1 MEVPKKREESRFT
14 SWFNKLK
21 TRYRFVVVDDKTFD
35 EKWSVRLSPL
45 FFVLFFGL
53 GAILIII
60 LTTILIAYTPLREYI
75 PGYPDGTEKQAI
87 VENKRKLDALETKLQ
102 QQTVYFENVKTLLN
116 GGVIA
121 DSSKAN
127 DSIVKPLD
135 PAELKKADAE
145 EKKFRKTVEE
155 KENRFKDGGKYTDRG
170 TNTKPSTAY
179 FYVPVTGV
187 ISQSFNAKKN
197 HNGIDISTMKDEPV
211 KAVLDGTVV
220 FAGFTTDGGFEI
232 HLQHSNDLVT
242 IYKHN
247 SYLFATTGQN
257 VRAGET
263 IALTGNTGEQSKGN
277 HLHFEIWDNGLAVDP
292 EEYIGF

>member
-1 MEVPKKREESRFT
+1 METPKKEESKL
-14 SWFNKLK
+14 SNWFNKLK

-53 GAILIII
+53 GAIFIIV

-75 PGYPDGTEKQAI
+75 PGYPDGTERQSM
-87 VENKRKLDALETKLQ
+87 ENNIRKLNSLEAKLA
-102 QQTVYFENVKTLLN
+102 QQTFYIERVKILLN
-116 GGVIA
+116 GGVIP
-121 DSSKAN
+121 DSARAN
-127 DSIVKPLD
+127 DTIVKPMN
-135 PAELKKADAE
+135 PADLKKAD
-145 EKKFRKTVEE
+145 EKEKSFRKLVEE
-155 KENRFKDGGKYTDRG
+155 KENKYMG
-170 TNTKPSTAY
+170 NLGSNEEPNNSNPSATY
-179 FYVPVTGV
+179 FYIPVTGV
-187 ISQSFNAKKN
+187 ISQSFNPLKN
-197 HNGIDISTMKDEPV
+197 HNGIDISTLKDDPV
-211 KAVLDGTVV
+211 KAVLEGTVV

-232 HLQHSNDLVT
+232 HLQHTNDIIT

-247 SYLFATTGQN
+247 SYLFAKTGQQ